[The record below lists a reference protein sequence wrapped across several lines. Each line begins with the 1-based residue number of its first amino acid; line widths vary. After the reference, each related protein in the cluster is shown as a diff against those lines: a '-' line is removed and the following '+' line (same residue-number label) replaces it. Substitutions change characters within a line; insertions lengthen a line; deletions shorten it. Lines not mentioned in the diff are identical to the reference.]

1 MNSSL
6 DRKALLPYAAMW
18 VEGWC
23 NWVASYDFS
32 RNRISKC
39 FSTES
44 FYTSN
49 ALPHSS
55 ICSYSCCL
63 HRAPI
68 FWKAEGGDLGTHC
81 WEAGRNPYPPHLLL
95 VTRKISDIVKACERK
110 LLLIFFSS
118 YLPFT
123 LTENCIGSFIIPL
136 PWQILCSPN
145 VNCGFLNLNK

>member
-6 DRKALLPYAAMW
+6 DRKALLPYVATW
-18 VEGWC
+18 VEGLF

-39 FSTES
+39 LSTES

-55 ICSYSCCL
+55 ICSYSYCL
-63 HRAPI
+63 HRTRV
-68 FWKAEGGDLGTHC
+68 FQKAEGGGELGTHC
-81 WEAGRNPYPPHLLL
+81 WEVGRDPYPCLLL

-110 LLLIFFSS
+110 LLLFFFSS
-118 YLPFT
+118 YLPFPMD
-123 LTENCIGSFIIPL
+123 ENCIGSFIIPL
-136 PWQILCSPN
+136 SWQILCSPN
-145 VNCGFLNLNK
+145 VNCGF

>member
-6 DRKALLPYAAMW
+6 DRKALLPYAATW
-18 VEGWC
+18 VERWF

-32 RNRISKC
+32 RSRISKC
-39 FSTES
+39 LSTES

-55 ICSYSCCL
+55 ICSYSYCL
-63 HRAPI
+63 HRTRV
-68 FWKAEGGDLGTHC
+68 FQKAEGGRELGTRC
-81 WEAGRNPYPPHLLL
+81 WEAGRDPYPPHLLL
-95 VTRKISDIVKACERK
+95 VTRKISNIVKACERK

-123 LTENCIGSFIIPL
+123 LAVRIVLVVLLSH
-136 PWQILCSPN
+136 CSDRSCALQMWI
-145 VNCGFLNLNK
+145 VGFLI